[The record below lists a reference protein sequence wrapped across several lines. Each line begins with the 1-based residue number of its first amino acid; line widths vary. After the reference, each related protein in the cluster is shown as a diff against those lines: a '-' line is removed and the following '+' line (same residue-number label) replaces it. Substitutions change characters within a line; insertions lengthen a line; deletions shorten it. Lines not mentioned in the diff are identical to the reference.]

1 MNKEGET
8 TPPYFMLVFQQEC
21 LSAFENFFFLAWE
34 EACSF
39 RGKLVWV
46 VQRNKDWIV
55 QELVGLPAPDVPPHP
70 WSVRAFFWGE
80 CRLRL
85 PLSTFGEGGCELGQE
100 LRPVPAKTHG
110 EALDHSC
117 SLLCFL
123 LVLSNVSDR
132 LCVFRKEILHMWI
145 PFNSAMGLGTEHFNT
160 SLQSLWGHSGKVE
173 LEVKSLLYS
182 NFSRQLQHK

>member
-1 MNKEGET
+1 
-8 TPPYFMLVFQQEC
+8 MLAFQQEC
-21 LSAFENFFFLAWE
+21 LSAFENDVLAWE

-39 RGKLVWV
+39 RGKLIWV
-46 VQRNKDWIV
+46 VQRNQDWIV
-55 QELVGLPAPDVPPHP
+55 QEFVRLPAPRVAPHP
-70 WSVRAFFWGE
+70 WSVGAFFWRVRAGWG
-80 CRLRL
+80 CLWAL
-85 PLSTFGEGGCELGQE
+85 LVTVDVWAGSAAQASVCQDTPL
-100 LRPVPAKTHG
+100 HG
-110 EALDHSC
+110 EAWDHSC

-160 SLQSLWGHSGKVE
+160 SLQSLWGHSGKVD

-182 NFSRQLQHK
+182 NFNRQLQHK